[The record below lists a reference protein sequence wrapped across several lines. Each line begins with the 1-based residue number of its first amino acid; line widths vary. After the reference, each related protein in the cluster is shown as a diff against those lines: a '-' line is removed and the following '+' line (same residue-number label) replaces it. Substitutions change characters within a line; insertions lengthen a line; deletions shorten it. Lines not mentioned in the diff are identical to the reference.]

1 MNWPIRKSLFSLSF
15 GSCCPSWCLVLPPLV
30 FSWTPLPLPLFAAS
44 LWLQPSVLSW
54 FTDLGVVGVK
64 GRVCGSGL
72 EGGEEGPVDK
82 AGRESLAAFSQMLPA
97 WTRTLSG
104 GYLHAALPGDAG
116 LSQGGWFMQK
126 LGNLSFISYK
136 PAKYWLQIRPEDNHT
151 SGHSSVKIYYVLGS
165 VPF

>member
-1 MNWPIRKSLFSLSF
+1 M
-15 GSCCPSWCLVLPPLV
+15 
-30 FSWTPLPLPLFAAS
+30 
-44 LWLQPSVLSW
+44 
-54 FTDLGVVGVK
+54 K

-116 LSQGGWFMQK
+116 LSQGG
-126 LGNLSFISYK
+126 
-136 PAKYWLQIRPEDNHT
+136 
-151 SGHSSVKIYYVLGS
+151 
-165 VPF
+165 